1 VLKQRT
7 VAIALIA
14 LVLAVPSFSQT
25 SSPPAAP
32 APQDT
37 SQGKQSKPT
46 PGILGGR
53 RIVAADTQAPPLS
66 AKDKFVLATKN
77 SFDWTSL
84 VRAGLVAGIGQA
96 RDSYPEFHQGG
107 AGFGRYY
114 WHAYADQAVSNY
126 FTQFIVPA
134 ATHEDPRYFVRGHGG
149 FFSRTGYALSRLFV
163 TRTDSGDQ
171 TVNFS
176 EIIGSGAAAGIS
188 SRYYPEPER
197 TWTKT
202 GHRWLT
208 QVGIDGGLNVLQE
221 FWPSIR
227 HGVLRK

>member
-1 VLKQRT
+1 MRT

-14 LVLAVPSFSQT
+14 LGLAVPAFSQT
-25 SSPPAAP
+25 SSPPDGP
-32 APQDT
+32 TPQDN
-37 SQGKQSKPT
+37 SKDMPSKRA
-46 PGILGGR
+46 PNIAGGR
-53 RIVAADTQAPPLS
+53 RTVGAGAQVPPLS

-84 VRAGLVAGIGQA
+84 VRAGLVAGVGQA

-163 TRTDSGDQ
+163 TRTDSGDP

-176 EIIGSGAAAGIS
+176 EIIGSGAAAGVS

-208 QVGIDGGLNVLQE
+208 QAGIDGGLNVLQE

>member
-1 VLKQRT
+1 MRT
-7 VAIALIA
+7 VAIALIT
-14 LVLAVPSFSQT
+14 LGLAVPAISQT
-25 SSPPAAP
+25 SSPPDAP
-32 APQDT
+32 PPQNN
-37 SQGKQSKPT
+37 SQGKPSRRT
-46 PGILGGR
+46 PGIMGGR
-53 RIVAADTQAPPLS
+53 RTVAADTEAPPLS
-66 AKDKFVLATKN
+66 AKDKFVLATRN

-96 RDSYPEFHQGG
+96 RDSYPEFHQGA

-134 ATHEDPRYFVRGHGG
+134 ATHEDPRYYVRGDGG
-149 FFSRTGYALSRLFV
+149 FFSRTGYALSRLVV
-163 TRTDSGDQ
+163 TRTDSGHQ
-171 TVNFS
+171 TVNLA
-176 EIIGSGAAAGIS
+176 EIMGSGAAAGVS
-188 SRYYPEPER
+188 SRYYPQPER

-208 QVGIDGGLNVLQE
+208 QVGIDGALNVLQE
-221 FWPSIR
+221 FWPNIR